1 MAKKG
6 AAAKLWQR
14 STILMLI
21 IIILGFGT
29 VFARLF
35 YLQVYQAEE
44 LQQRAVEQQ
53 LHDTTVSAKRGS
65 IYDKNGN
72 ILAQSI
78 TVWNVVLAPANFKK
92 DDDASRRIVAKGLAD
107 ILEMDEDEIFK
118 KTHENSYYV
127 VLKNKVETKIKNK
140 ILAFESKIY
149 KENKMFKH

>member
-53 LHDTTVSAKRGS
+53 LHDTTVSAKRGNRPRS
-65 IYDKNGN
+65 WSDSSG
-72 ILAQSI
+72 
-78 TVWNVVLAPANFKK
+78 
-92 DDDASRRIVAKGLAD
+92 ASASAD
-107 ILEMDEDEIFK
+107 SP
-118 KTHENSYYV
+118 H
-127 VLKNKVETKIKNK
+127 
-140 ILAFESKIY
+140 
-149 KENKMFKH
+149 